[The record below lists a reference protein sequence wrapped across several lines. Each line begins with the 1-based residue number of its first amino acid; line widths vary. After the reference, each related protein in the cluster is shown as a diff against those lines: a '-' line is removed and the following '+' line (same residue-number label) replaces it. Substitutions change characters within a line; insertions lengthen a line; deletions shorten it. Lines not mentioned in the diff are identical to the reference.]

1 MDILTSIFDL
11 IGDEDPTDED
21 RDNGMGDPTG
31 GLVSLRGVEESIEEN
46 DRKRA
51 RFQGGIISL
60 GRKKSRGSNS
70 GDGGNTGDESKM
82 GNGVIGACG
91 RGIGYSLLV
100 ALYTCMTFIYRSS
113 WKGEMVS
120 EAERS
125 LDKSSE
131 GSEEV
136 FHGEAGE

>member
-1 MDILTSIFDL
+1 MSRNLDVSK
-11 IGDEDPTDED
+11 
-21 RDNGMGDPTG
+21 NN
-31 GLVSLRGVEESIEEN
+31 LVAMPPFAFSKIQQSGYWLLEVWFLVEESIEEN

-82 GNGVIGACG
+82 GNEVIGACG

-136 FHGEAGE
+136 FPGEAGE